1 MTVLVT
7 GATGYVGGRLVPRL
21 LEAGYRVRVL
31 VRNPSRL
38 QGRAWAARVEVVR
51 GDIGNL
57 EDLRR
62 ALKGVETA
70 YYLVHAMLSE
80 RQFAEAEEGQA
91 LAFARAAKEEGLAH
105 VVYLGGL
112 LPQQGLP
119 SPHLRSRAQVGEILR
134 THLPTTEFRAGPIV
148 GSGSASFEM
157 VRYLTERLPVMLAPC
172 WILNPVTPI
181 AIRDVL
187 SYLVLAL
194 ERRPLGVVEIG
205 APPLS
210 FKGMMETYAA
220 VRGLKRLILP
230 VPVFAPRLAALWVGL
245 VTPIPNRLAL
255 PLVEGILHPLVADT
269 RRAQDLFPEV
279 KPLSYRKAVE
289 LALERTA
296 LGEVETRWSG
306 ALFGQ
311 EFLMEDRE
319 GIIREV
325 RSLRAQTNPEL
336 LFQAFSGLGGEK
348 GWLVWNWAWGLRG
361 LLDRLLGGPG
371 LRRGR
376 RHPQHLLPGDAVDFW
391 RVEQLEPH
399 RLLRLRAEMR
409 LPGRAWL
416 EWEALE
422 EGTGSRLVQ
431 TAYFEPLGLT
441 GLLYWWLLYPI
452 HARIFSDL
460 ARAIVR
466 EAETASARPPWS
478 GHGAE

>member
-21 LEAGYRVRVL
+21 LEEGYRVRVL

-38 QGRAWAARVEVVR
+38 QGRPWANQVEIVQ
-51 GDIGNL
+51 GDVESL

-62 ALKGVETA
+62 ALRGVEA
-70 YYLVHAMLSE
+70 AFYLVHAMLSE
-80 RQFAEAEEGQA
+80 RQFAQAEERQA
-91 LAFARAAKEEGLAH
+91 LAFAQVAKDEGLSH
-105 VVYLGGL
+105 VIYLGGL
-112 LPQQGLP
+112 LPRGSQP
-119 SPHLRSRAQVGEILR
+119 SCHLRSRARVGEILR
-134 THLPTTEFRAGPIV
+134 AHVPTTEFRAGPIV

-157 VRYLTERLPVMLAPC
+157 VRYLTERLPVMVAPR

-194 ERRPLGVVEIG
+194 ERGPVGVVEIG
-205 APPLS
+205 APPLT

-230 VPVFAPRLAALWVGL
+230 VPVLAPKLAALWVGL

-255 PLVEGILHPLVADT
+255 PLVEGILHPLAAET

-279 KPLSYRKAVE
+279 KPLTYRKALE
-289 LALERTA
+289 LALQRTS

-311 EFLMEDRE
+311 EFFLEDRE

-325 RSLRAQTNPEL
+325 RSLASEANPEL
-336 LFQAFSGLGGEK
+336 LFQTFSGLGGEK

-376 RHPQHLLPGDAVDFW
+376 RHPKHLLPGDVVDFW
-391 RVEQLEPH
+391 RVERLDPPV
-399 RLLRLRAEMR
+399 LLRLRAEMR
-409 LPGRAWL
+409 LPGKAWL
-416 EWEALE
+416 EWQTSQ
-422 EGTGSRLVQ
+422 EGRKSRLVQ

-441 GLLYWWLLYPI
+441 GFLYWWLLYPI

-466 EAETASARPPWS
+466 DSEARVSKPA
-478 GHGAE
+478 

>member
-21 LEAGYRVRVL
+21 LEGGCRVRVL

-38 QGRAWAARVEVVR
+38 LGRAWAERVEVVR
-51 GDIGNL
+51 GDLGNL

-62 ALKGVETA
+62 ALRGVDTA

-80 RQFAEAEEGQA
+80 EPFGQAEERQA
-91 LAFARAAKEEGLAH
+91 LAFAQVAKEEGLAH

-112 LPQQGLP
+112 LPRGGQP
-119 SPHLRSRAQVGEILR
+119 SPHLRSRARVGEILR
-134 THLPTTEFRAGPIV
+134 AHIPTTEFRAGPIV

-157 VRYLTERLPVMLAPC
+157 VRYLTERLPVMVAPR
-172 WILNPVTPI
+172 WILNPVSPI

-194 ERRPLGVVEIG
+194 RREPMGVVEIG
-205 APPLS
+205 GPPLS
-210 FKGMMETYAA
+210 FKGMMETYAM
-220 VRGLKRLILP
+220 VRGLRRLILP
-230 VPVFAPRLAALWVGL
+230 IPVLTPRLAALWVGL

-255 PLVEGILHPLVADT
+255 PLVEGILYPLVADT

-279 KPLSYRKAVE
+279 KPLPYRKAVE
-289 LALERTA
+289 LALERTT

-311 EFLMEDRE
+311 EFLLEDRE

-325 RSLRAQTNPEL
+325 RSLSGRASPEL
-336 LFQAFSGLGGEK
+336 LFQTFSGLGGER
-348 GWLVWNWAWGLRG
+348 GWLVWNWAWAVRG

-376 RHPQHLLPGDAVDFW
+376 RHPQQLLPGDAVDFW
-391 RVEQLEPH
+391 RVERLEPP

-416 EWEALE
+416 EWQALE
-422 EGTGSRLVQ
+422 EDGGSRLVQ

-441 GLLYWWLLYPI
+441 GFLYWWLLYPI
-452 HARIFSDL
+452 HARMFSDL

-466 EAETASARPPWS
+466 EAEAASAKPPW
-478 GHGAE
+478 